1 MKSLCVFAGSNI
13 GVSPDYVSKANEL
26 GKAMAL
32 NGFRLIYGGSKIGLM
47 GEIAN
52 AVMAHGG
59 EAVGVM
65 PTGLFQGEMVH
76 QNLTELIQVDGMHAR
91 KAKMGELADGF
102 IAMPGGFGT
111 YEELF
116 EVLCWSQIGIHQ
128 KPIGIFNINGFFQP
142 FIQMIE
148 HSVREG
154 FSNETHLKLLTAASE
169 AEPLLEQMKQ
179 FARPELANKWKEIQ
193 V

>member
-1 MKSLCVFAGSNI
+1 MKSLCVFAGSNT
-13 GVSPDYVSKANEL
+13 GVSSDYVSKANEL

-76 QNLTELIQVDGMHAR
+76 QHLTELIQVDGMHAR

-148 HSVREG
+148 HSVKEG

-179 FARPELANKWKEIQ
+179 FTRPVLANKWKEIQ
-193 V
+193 D